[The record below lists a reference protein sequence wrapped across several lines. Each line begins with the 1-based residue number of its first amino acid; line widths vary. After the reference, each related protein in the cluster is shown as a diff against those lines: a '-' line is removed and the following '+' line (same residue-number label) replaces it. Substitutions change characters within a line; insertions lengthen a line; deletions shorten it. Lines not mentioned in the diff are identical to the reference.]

1 MKNKKLLI
9 GIIAGVVVAITAI
22 IRIIS
27 IPSSSKECDHTY
39 GDYECINYHL
49 LNLNG
54 ADDMYDIRLS
64 FLPFTFGLDLD
75 YAITLTY

>member
-22 IRIIS
+22 IIIVC
-27 IPSSSKECDHTY
+27 IPSSSNECDHTY

-49 LNLNG
+49 LNI
-54 ADDMYDIRLS
+54 MVQMICMI
-64 FLPFTFGLDLD
+64 LD
-75 YAITLTY
+75 